1 MTENSLNFKIR
12 RQLTSV
18 EQSLPLWLLH
28 HLATVV
34 YHANLKF
41 RLLTKLQLNAR
52 DGPVLCVWEAC
63 HLHMLNTWSPPGWR
77 CLELELQSPQANFRE
92 VAERRLKL
100 RCTANG
106 FQDVGIVVVPPSDR
120 DFAAT
125 FDPAI
130 EPVVSTR

>member
-41 RLLTKLQLNAR
+41 RLLTKLPECKRRAR
-52 DGPVLCVWEAC
+52 TMCVGSLSSAHAE
-63 HLHMLNTWSPPGWR
+63 HM
-77 CLELELQSPQANFRE
+77 
-92 VAERRLKL
+92 
-100 RCTANG
+100 
-106 FQDVGIVVVPPSDR
+106 
-120 DFAAT
+120 
-125 FDPAI
+125 
-130 EPVVSTR
+130 VSTWLAVSRT